1 MRTGQILVTG
11 ASGFVGKWT
20 VIELL
25 RAGFTVRAAV
35 RSDDKAEAVRQAVIA
50 QLGEDVLYRLSFVKL
65 NLLLDNGWLRAM
77 LRIDAIIHAAGV
89 VLAGEPD
96 NPQRIIGPAVEGTER
111 VLRFATLAGVRRIV
125 MTSSVAA
132 VAYGH
137 GPLSGVHNFTA
148 EDFTQLDAM
157 RRPGAACVA
166 ATMAERGAWAY
177 ARQEGVELTT
187 IHPGLILGLALDGD
201 VSASLQLIGWMLDGS
216 RPRLPGNGVSVV
228 DVRDVAAL
236 LVAALHKEDSI
247 GQRYLA
253 ASDYVSFSHM
263 AFILAAAF
271 PDWPVSMDILPD
283 WRIRLSAA
291 FGGPLGGY
299 VHELGHEKHYDRNK
313 AEALLGGPLISSR
326 EAVVAAAE
334 SLIRFGRVTLP
345 GTL

>member
-20 VIELL
+20 VVELL
-25 RAGFTVRAAV
+25 RAGFTVRAAI
-35 RSDDKAEAVRQAVIA
+35 RSEDKAEAVRQAVIA

-96 NPQRIIGPAVEGTER
+96 NFQRIIGPAVEGTER
-111 VLRFATLAGVRRIV
+111 VLRFGTLAGVKRV
-125 MTSSVAA
+125 LMTSSVAA

-137 GPLSGVHNFTA
+137 GPLTGVHSFTA
-148 EDFTQLDAM
+148 DDFTQLEAM

-166 ATMAERGAWAY
+166 ATMTERGAWAY
-177 ARQEGVELTT
+177 ARQEGLQLTT

-201 VSASLQLIGWMLDGS
+201 VSASLQLVAWLLDGS
-216 RPRLPGNGVSVV
+216 RPKLPSNGISVV

-236 LVAALHKEDSI
+236 LVAALHKDETI
-247 GQRYLA
+247 GQRYLV
-253 ASDYVSFSHM
+253 ASDYVSYAHM

-271 PDWPVSMDILPD
+271 PDWPVSLDILPD

-291 FGGPLGGY
+291 FGGPLGGA
-299 VHELGHEKHYDRNK
+299 VHDLGHEKHYDRDK
-313 AEALLGGPLISSR
+313 TEALLGGPLISGR
-326 EAVVAAAE
+326 EAIVAAAE
-334 SLIRFGRVTLP
+334 SLIRFGLVTRSAGL
-345 GTL
+345 